1 MSDAAAETPAS
12 SVLVKATRPFA
23 REDRG
28 KSWRLLWVTLAVHAA
43 TTATALFAP
52 WLAVQIIASVLTGLV
67 MVRMFIFYHDYQ
79 HGAVLRNSPFAKF
92 IMTLVGLYTLNPPAV
107 WKETHDY
114 HHRNNAKLLGS
125 AIGSYPTVTVR
136 MWEKMKPGKR
146 RLYAF
151 TRHPLTMATGYLTV
165 FIGGMCIAS
174 FVRDPKTHWMGPL
187 AIVLH
192 LSIAAL
198 IGLSLGWDAAL
209 LGFVL
214 PLAGGLPV
222 GAYLFYV
229 QHNYPDAQL
238 KGRQTWDYYD
248 AALTCSSMFDMSPMM
263 HWFTGNIGY
272 HHIHHLNH
280 NIPFYRLPEA
290 MDAIPALQNPG
301 RTSWSMKDIGSALRL
316 KLWDSEQG
324 KLVGWNGA

>member
-1 MSDAAAETPAS
+1 MSDAAAESPANAS
-12 SVLVKATRPFA
+12 LVKATRAFA

-28 KSWRLLWVTLAVHAA
+28 KSWRLLWGTLAVHAS
-43 TTATALFAP
+43 TTAMALFAP
-52 WLAVQIIASVLTGLV
+52 WLAVQIIGCVLTGLV

-79 HGAVLRNSPFAKF
+79 HGAVLRNSPLAKF
-92 IMTLVGLYTLNPPAV
+92 IMTLIGLYTLNPPAV

-125 AIGSYPTVTVR
+125 AIGSYPTVTVGI
-136 MWEKMKPGKR
+136 WNKMKPGKR

-151 TRHPLTMATGYLTV
+151 TRHPLTMLGGYFTV
-165 FIGGMCIAS
+165 FITGMCMAS
-174 FVRDPKTHWMGPL
+174 FIRDPKAHWMGPL
-187 AIVLH
+187 AIALH
-192 LSIAAL
+192 VGIATL
-198 IGLSLGWDAAL
+198 IGQTLGWDAAL

-214 PLAGGLPV
+214 PLAGGLPI

-229 QHNYPDAQL
+229 QHNYPDTQL
-238 KGRQTWDYYD
+238 KDRRNWDYYD
-248 AALTCSSMFDMSPMM
+248 AALHCSSMFEMSPIM

-290 MDAIPALQNPG
+290 MEAIPALQNPG
-301 RTSWSMKDIGSALRL
+301 RTSWALKDIRAALRL
-316 KLWDSEQG
+316 KLWDPAQG
-324 KLVGWNGA
+324 KLVGWNGV